1 MMLCV
6 DLDLSTFL
14 NLALLGT
21 TTATLLVVM
30 DPLGNLPVFL
40 ALTGRMDDAGRRR
53 AARTATLVSLGVISV
68 FAAFGRTLLVAL
80 GISVPALQ
88 LSGGLLLLVVAME
101 LLTGG
106 SFGGKNS
113 SGGDPDLDH
122 PEGGVAD
129 VALVPL
135 GTPLLAGPG
144 AIVAVM
150 LAMETDGGTPATWVS
165 VALSVLICHF
175 IIWLSMHFGVTV
187 HRWMGDAATTLLTRL
202 AGMLLAAIAVQLMAD
217 AVFAFI
223 GAHA

>member
-1 MMLCV
+1 M
-6 DLDLSTFL
+6 DLELSSFV

-40 ALTGRMDDAGRRR
+40 ALTGHMDDAGRRR

-106 SFGGKNS
+106 SFGGKNTTGGADVDLDNP
-113 SGGDPDLDH
+113 SGGVD
-122 PEGGVAD
+122 D

-150 LAMETDGGTPATWVS
+150 LAVETDGGTPATWIS

-175 IIWLSMHFGVTV
+175 LIWLSMYFGVAI

-223 GAHA
+223 AAHA